1 MGARG
6 GGDFVERRRGPPPA
20 RGIRWRARGRRVG
33 ARGIWWEGRDWQV
46 GVYRSLRFRGRGLG
60 WRRGVCWWV
69 RISWRRVEVEAR
81 MKPSLGRRSRVE
93 TLSMW

>member
-1 MGARG
+1 MTGGVVGITGGVVGITAGMVGMTEASGFSMLGAG
-6 GGDFVERRRGPPPA
+6 V
-20 RGIRWRARGRRVG
+20 RV
-33 ARGIWWEGRDWQV
+33 AK
-46 GVYRSLRFRGRGLG
+46 GVF
-60 WRRGVCWWV
+60 WWV